1 MSSPSF
7 ECRVV
12 RVPMGSPGDVSGV
25 VALFEG
31 REVDPGHVVAIME
44 QTEGDPYARGYA
56 TLAMEV
62 LLSERLGISRREVF
76 AKIPMMMIGGVGGIM
91 SPHINLFVKQPGGT
105 PGGGKR
111 LALGVASSR
120 ELKPEEYGT
129 MVQVDLVTEAVREAM
144 RDAGITDA
152 SQIECVEIKCPA
164 MTPARVADAEQRGRK
179 VVNANPAV
187 ASSLAKGACAL
198 GVAVATGEVRRGKL
212 TDGVI
217 NVDKSLFSS
226 VASTSAGGEQV
237 ACRVLVIGNIEG
249 APGNLIAAHGVMQD
263 QLDIAG
269 ARDAFTKAGLEL
281 RDGSVAEADRA
292 RIAAVFVN
300 AGADYVT
307 GVRGR
312 RHVLHS
318 DFLAPFSGIQAKAVA
333 HAVVAT
339 IVGDTMFL
347 ASAGAE
353 HQGPPGAN
361 LVCVVAE
368 AGA

>member
-12 RVPMGSPGDVSGV
+12 RVPMGSPGDVSRV

-120 ELKPEEYGT
+120 GLKPEEYGT
-129 MVQVDLVTEAVREAM
+129 MVQVDLVTEALRGSV

-152 SQIECVEIKCPA
+152 SQI
-164 MTPARVADAEQRGRK
+164 
-179 VVNANPAV
+179 
-187 ASSLAKGACAL
+187 
-198 GVAVATGEVRRGKL
+198 RRRR
-212 TDGVI
+212 
-217 NVDKSLFSS
+217 
-226 VASTSAGGEQV
+226 
-237 ACRVLVIGNIEG
+237 CR
-249 APGNLIAAHGVMQD
+249 
-263 QLDIAG
+263 
-269 ARDAFTKAGLEL
+269 R
-281 RDGSVAEADRA
+281 
-292 RIAAVFVN
+292 
-300 AGADYVT
+300 
-307 GVRGR
+307 
-312 RHVLHS
+312 
-318 DFLAPFSGIQAKAVA
+318 
-333 HAVVAT
+333 
-339 IVGDTMFL
+339 
-347 ASAGAE
+347 
-353 HQGPPGAN
+353 
-361 LVCVVAE
+361 
-368 AGA
+368 